1 MVGAL
6 SLLSEVNH
14 KQNKNVS
21 LAESTSL
28 FQASLSFGK

>member
-6 SLLSEVNH
+6 SLHSDGNH
-14 KQNKNVS
+14 KQNKNGS